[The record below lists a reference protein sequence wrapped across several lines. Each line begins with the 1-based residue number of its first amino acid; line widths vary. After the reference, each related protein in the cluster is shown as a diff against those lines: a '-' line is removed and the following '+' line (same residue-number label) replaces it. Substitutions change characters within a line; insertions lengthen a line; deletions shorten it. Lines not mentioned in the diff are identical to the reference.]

1 MSDDLANEVH
11 LLRQDVAGLR
21 SDLDARMNDFAN
33 KMAEPLRK
41 LGEEMG
47 AWARVLD
54 ERTAADRERNAVERD
69 RAALLQSIVGRVFD
83 TRLGQVVTL
92 LVVLRLLGGAVF
104 DEVAQR
110 LVLRVLGEP

>member
-1 MSDDLANEVH
+1 MSNELANEVH

-21 SDLDARMNDFAN
+21 ADVGELGRS
-33 KMAEPLRK
+33 MAEPLRK

-54 ERTAADRERNAVERD
+54 ERSAVDRERNAVERD
-69 RAALLQSIVGRVFD
+69 RAELLQSIVGRVFD
-83 TRLGQVVTL
+83 TKLGQVVTL
-92 LVVLRLLGGAVF
+92 LVVMRLLGGAVF

-110 LVLRVLGEP
+110 LVLRLLGEP